1 MDSAAEAEEAAEA
14 KEKEGREGMEE
25 KEGRDGSEEEA
36 EAEAE
41 AEAEEVEEGIP
52 DLLLPRIR
60 AMADCIVDE
69 VVFILFEPWFS
80 FSE

>member
-1 MDSAAEAEEAAEA
+1 MDSAAAEAEEAEA
-14 KEKEGREGMEE
+14 KEKEGSEGMEE
-25 KEGRDGSEEEA
+25 KEGREGSEEE
-36 EAEAE
+36 EAE

-80 FSE
+80 FCE

>member
-1 MDSAAEAEEAAEA
+1 MD
-14 KEKEGREGMEE
+14 EKEGREGIF
-25 KEGRDGSEEEA
+25 KGPY
-36 EAEAE
+36 
-41 AEAEEVEEGIP
+41 AEEVDVEEASAEEGIP

>member
-1 MDSAAEAEEAAEA
+1 MD
-14 KEKEGREGMEE
+14 EKEGREGSEDAA
-25 KEGRDGSEEEA
+25 EGEA
-36 EAEAE
+36 EGEA
-41 AEAEEVEEGIP
+41 EEGIP

>member
-1 MDSAAEAEEAAEA
+1 MDD
-14 KEKEGREGMEE
+14 KEGSEGIDGALA
-25 KEGRDGSEEEA
+25 EGEA
-36 EAEAE
+36 
-41 AEAEEVEEGIP
+41 EEGIP

-80 FSE
+80 FCE